1 MIVLAS
7 QSPRR
12 KEILSFYTKDFITVP
27 SKFDESMVKIPSNKI
42 DYPEILSYFKA
53 LEVYKNGHSVDMVI
67 GSDTVVIIKN
77 EILGKP
83 KDKEDAFKMLKL
95 LQGKKHIVAT
105 GVTILYKDKVKQF
118 TSVAKVYFDK
128 MTNKEIEDYIETG
141 EPMDKAGAYAIQGI
155 GGQFV
160 NRVIGDFYTVMGLPY
175 YRLVKEIKRMLKD

>member
-12 KEILSFYTKDFITVP
+12 KEILSFYTKDFITIP
-27 SKFDESMVKIPSNKI
+27 SNFDESSVSIPANKI

-53 LEVYKNGHSVDMVI
+53 LDVYKNGHSVDMVI

-77 EILGKP
+77 QILGKP
-83 KDKEDAFKMLKL
+83 KDREDAFNMLKL
-95 LQGKKHIVAT
+95 LQGHKHIVAT
-105 GVTILYKDKVKQF
+105 GVTILYKDEVKQF

-128 MTNKEIEDYIETG
+128 MTDQEIYDYIDTK

-155 GGQFV
+155 GGQY
-160 NRVIGDFYTVMGLPY
+160 IKKIKGDFYTVMGLPY
-175 YRLVKEIKRMLKD
+175 YKLVKEIKRMLEK